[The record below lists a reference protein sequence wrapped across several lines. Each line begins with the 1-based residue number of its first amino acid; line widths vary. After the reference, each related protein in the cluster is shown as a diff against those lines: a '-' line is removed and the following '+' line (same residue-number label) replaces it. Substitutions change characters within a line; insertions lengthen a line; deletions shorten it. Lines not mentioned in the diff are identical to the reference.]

1 MVELLKQPQY
11 APMNVVD
18 QIFSIYAG
26 TRGHLDKIPNDQV
39 ETWEAEFLKFIHDQK
54 NEVWQLVRD
63 ADDLDDKTVEA
74 IEAAITEFQA
84 QFATRH
90 KADEPV
96 ATA

>member
-1 MVELLKQPQY
+1 
-11 APMNVVD
+11 
-18 QIFSIYAG
+18 
-26 TRGHLDKIPNDQV
+26 
-39 ETWEAEFLKFIHDQK
+39 
-54 NEVWQLVRD
+54 VWQLVRD